1 MKNRLYIL
9 ISMLLVA
16 ALFSSC
22 KKETGFK
29 IEGTPYMEVSQ
40 VIHHTVEYKNDAGK
54 KVKKDSVSYE
64 PVLVSIED
72 GKQFSVDLFPNQY
85 AVSASKEGVVPAV
98 LKAEEF
104 QVRSN
109 LKWRIVPAEES
120 GYDWIKVSPDTG
132 EKDGKFIFTTGR
144 NLALESREAY
154 FTIQADLGNGYED
167 LPALLLMKQKKQ
179 SEIFECSDLNFT
191 VESGS
196 KTLKPRIISNVE
208 WTYTIE
214 PMSDYATE
222 NCDWITDNTSHEP
235 SKMLDTLSL
244 KVAANNGS
252 IRGATVIFNYKLD
265 GVEQKTELPI
275 TQYGASAETVDGFP
289 VGWIIGTGLDK
300 INFNTTFPTAGYIE
314 ASTGGGRISY
324 YSDPDK
330 NDPSGNFA
338 MLVGSGGDP
347 YVTGA
352 WIGDYW
358 EFKSSEPVSAGAI
371 LKISFQAA
379 TSAKGPKYW
388 RLEYRDGDEWI
399 VPSSLKNS
407 FEDNGKEV
415 VYTHTM
421 LSGSSKTVDVSA
433 VVKLKNTTDAA
444 DFRFVCAHSL
454 TSDGTAST
462 APRGGTMRLT
472 LADPNDAKWQPTID
486 CLAAGTEVVKKAT
499 ISVTGADN
507 NLLTFEGVPESDQQ
521 IVINS
526 SLDFQVTTDVDWIK
540 FDKDSGDAEQNVAV
554 KISCDPNSNS
564 TLRKG
569 QIDIKSGV
577 SHYYITVVQSA
588 AGGDLDPL
596 ISISDG
602 NKKTVSGKGEEF
614 TVKVQANVDF
624 QTEISDS
631 WITAVP
637 VVSTKAMVESKTL
650 KFKAEPNLTDASR
663 TATIRFKNGEI
674 ESVLTVSQDK
684 FAPEITVVPVGYAT
698 ISGLG
703 TTVKYK
709 ISSNVDFTVSSS
721 ESWVSLPV
729 SEAEAG
735 EYEVPVTFVANSSS
749 TARTATVTFKNAEYS
764 YEYPVVLK
772 QFAAGVVLDEDFSW
786 IAPYAKA
793 YNASH
798 ADSPIGDFI
807 ASGET
812 GANAPSASSLGSGF
826 AKEAAARGYSEA
838 QLKAGSSAMY
848 VQGSDETGWYLK
860 FSKTKV
866 NTGLALA
873 SLDVNGTVD
882 VKVTFRWAA
891 HYGSTFKLDPA
902 NPCVKIQGSGKIED
916 GVSDTE
922 SKAFATFQKSYPE
935 GGSSFTSADHD
946 WTESTVII
954 RGIKADTKLS
964 FVPSKAV
971 TYTRFH
977 FGGLKVEVIK

>member
-1 MKNRLYIL
+1 MNF
-9 ISMLLVA
+9 SMNKIFYVLSSVA
-16 ALFSSC
+16 LSALAVSC
-22 KKETGFK
+22 QKETEFN
-29 IEGTPYMEVSQ
+29 IEGTPNFTISVGSD
-40 VIHHTVEYKNDAGK
+40 VIVDTDSENFNYTLNLAHQEYSAKKSVKTGNDDVLAS
-54 KVKKDSVSYE
+54 SVFE
-64 PVLVSIED
+64 
-72 GKQFSVDLFPNQY
+72 
-85 AVSASKEGVVPAV
+85 
-98 LKAEEF
+98 
-104 QVRSN
+104 VRSN
-109 LKWRIVPAEES
+109 LRWKIAPADENVV
-120 GYDWIKVSPDTG
+120 YDWVSPFPAVG
-132 EKDGKFIFTTGR
+132 EKDGKFIFKASR
-144 NLALESREAY
+144 NLSNKEDRDAY
-154 FTIQADLGNGYED
+154 FYIWFDKGNGFEE
-167 LPALLLMKQKKQ
+167 LPGILTVHQSKSPDFVELSEAKYDVNATAKK
-179 SEIFECSDLNFT
+179 LKLT
-191 VESGS
+191 V
-196 KTLKPRIISNVE
+196 LANVD
-208 WTYTIE
+208 WDYSLE
-214 PMSDYATE
+214 PMEEYA
-222 NCDWITDNTSHEP
+222 
-235 SKMLDTLSL
+235 
-244 KVAANNGS
+244 
-252 IRGATVIFNYKLD
+252 
-265 GVEQKTELPI
+265 
-275 TQYGASAETVDGFP
+275 
-289 VGWIIGTGLDK
+289 
-300 INFNTTFPTAGYIE
+300 
-314 ASTGGGRISY
+314 
-324 YSDPDK
+324 
-330 NDPSGNFA
+330 
-338 MLVGSGGDP
+338 
-347 YVTGA
+347 
-352 WIGDYW
+352 
-358 EFKSSEPVSAGAI
+358 
-371 LKISFQAA
+371 
-379 TSAKGPKYW
+379 
-388 RLEYRDGDEWI
+388 
-399 VPSSLKNS
+399 
-407 FEDNGKEV
+407 
-415 VYTHTM
+415 
-421 LSGSSKTVDVSA
+421 
-433 VVKLKNTTDAA
+433 
-444 DFRFVCAHSL
+444 
-454 TSDGTAST
+454 
-462 APRGGTMRLT
+462 
-472 LADPNDAKWQPTID
+472 
-486 CLAAGTEVVKKAT
+486 
-499 ISVTGADN
+499 
-507 NLLTFEGVPESDQQ
+507 
-521 IVINS
+521 
-526 SLDFQVTTDVDWIK
+526 TTDVDWIK
-540 FDKDSGDAEQNVAV
+540 DANEHVASKHIDTLNFTVSANAGGLRGANLKVSYKLNETGGVKEYTDIIPIIQYPATEASVEGFPVQWAAASNDYPSWASEHKIAPVTGDGQIYYHVIDRSEIGGKTSLDVSGKNPRVSGAWPGDYLEFKANSPISAGSIVKLKFEARTSGSGLKLWRLRYKDGEEWKDASKLITRSITGDTNNKEKPVSITKEVSYTHQFKGGSSDADNDVITAVVNYANTTDAVVFRLICAANWTGSQWQEVPNTSSFRLAYTADSDNQPEISVIAAGTEDVSKPDILVTGLEKDLITFEGVPEGTKKFTVTSTSAFTLTPNVDWITLSETAGEADDEKTIV
-554 KISCDPNSNS
+554 VTCEES
-564 TLRKG
+564 TSSSLRKG

-650 KFKAEPNLTDASR
+650 KFKAEPNLTDAAR
-663 TATIRFKNGEI
+663 TATIRFWNGDI

-729 SEAEAG
+729 SEAKAG

-798 ADSPIGDFI
+798 ADAPIGDFI

-812 GANAPSASSLGSGF
+812 AANAPSASSLGSGF

-860 FSKTKV
+860 FSKKNV

-891 HYGSTFKLDPA
+891 HYGGTFKLDPA
-902 NPCVKIQGSGKIED
+902 NPCVKIEGSGKIED

-922 SKAFATFQKSYPE
+922 SKAFATSQKSYPE

>member
-1 MKNRLYIL
+1 MNKIFYVL
-9 ISMLLVA
+9 SSVA
-16 ALFSSC
+16 LSALAVSC
-22 KKETGFK
+22 QKETEFK
-29 IEGTPYMEVSQ
+29 IEGTPNFTISVGSD
-40 VIHHTVEYKNDAGK
+40 VIVDTDSENFNYTLNLAHQEYSAKKSVKTGNDDVLAS
-54 KVKKDSVSYE
+54 SVFE
-64 PVLVSIED
+64 
-72 GKQFSVDLFPNQY
+72 
-85 AVSASKEGVVPAV
+85 
-98 LKAEEF
+98 
-104 QVRSN
+104 VRSN
-109 LKWRIVPAEES
+109 LRWKIAPADENVV
-120 GYDWIKVSPDTG
+120 YDWVSPFPGVG
-132 EKDGKFIFTTGR
+132 EKDGKFIFKASR
-144 NLALESREAY
+144 NLSNKEDRDAY
-154 FTIQADLGNGYED
+154 FYIWFDKGNGFEE
-167 LPALLLMKQKKQ
+167 LPGLLTVHQSKSPDFVELSEAKYDVNATAKK
-179 SEIFECSDLNFT
+179 LKLT
-191 VESGS
+191 V
-196 KTLKPRIISNVE
+196 LANVD
-208 WTYTIE
+208 WDYSLE
-214 PMSDYATE
+214 PMEEYA
-222 NCDWITDNTSHEP
+222 
-235 SKMLDTLSL
+235 
-244 KVAANNGS
+244 
-252 IRGATVIFNYKLD
+252 
-265 GVEQKTELPI
+265 
-275 TQYGASAETVDGFP
+275 
-289 VGWIIGTGLDK
+289 
-300 INFNTTFPTAGYIE
+300 
-314 ASTGGGRISY
+314 
-324 YSDPDK
+324 
-330 NDPSGNFA
+330 
-338 MLVGSGGDP
+338 
-347 YVTGA
+347 
-352 WIGDYW
+352 
-358 EFKSSEPVSAGAI
+358 
-371 LKISFQAA
+371 
-379 TSAKGPKYW
+379 
-388 RLEYRDGDEWI
+388 
-399 VPSSLKNS
+399 
-407 FEDNGKEV
+407 
-415 VYTHTM
+415 
-421 LSGSSKTVDVSA
+421 
-433 VVKLKNTTDAA
+433 
-444 DFRFVCAHSL
+444 
-454 TSDGTAST
+454 
-462 APRGGTMRLT
+462 
-472 LADPNDAKWQPTID
+472 
-486 CLAAGTEVVKKAT
+486 
-499 ISVTGADN
+499 
-507 NLLTFEGVPESDQQ
+507 
-521 IVINS
+521 
-526 SLDFQVTTDVDWIK
+526 TTDVDWIK
-540 FDKDSGDAEQNVAV
+540 DANEHVASKHIDTLNFTVSANAGGLRGANLKVTYKLNETEGVKEYTDIIPIIQYPATEASVEGFPVQWAAASNDYPSWASEHKIAPVTGDGQIYYHVIDRSEIGGKTSLDVSGKNPRVSGAWPGDYLEFKANSPISAGSIVKLKFEARTSGSGLKLWRLQYKDGEEWKDASKLITRSITGDTNNKEKPVSITKEVSYTHQFKGGSSDADNDVITAVVNYANTTDAVVFRLICAANWTGSQWQEVPNTSSFRLAYTADSDNQPEISVIAAGTEDVSKPDILVSGLENNIITFEGVPEGTKKFTVTSTSAFTLTPNVDWITLSETAGEADDEKTIV
-554 KISCDPNSNS
+554 VTCKES
-564 TLRKG
+564 TSSSLRKG

-588 AGGDLDPL
+588 AGGDLAPL

-650 KFKAEPNLTDASR
+650 KFKAEPNLTDAAR
-663 TATIRFKNGEI
+663 TATIRFWNGEI

-848 VQGSDETGWYLK
+848 VQVSDETGWYLK
-860 FSKTKV
+860 FSKKKV

-891 HYGSTFKLDPA
+891 HYGGSFKLDPA

-922 SKAFATFQKSYPE
+922 SKAFATSQKSYPE

>member
-1 MKNRLYIL
+1 MNKIFYVL
-9 ISMLLVA
+9 SSVA
-16 ALFSSC
+16 LSALAVSC
-22 KKETGFK
+22 QKETEFK
-29 IEGTPYMEVSQ
+29 IEGTPNFTISVGSD
-40 VIHHTVEYKNDAGK
+40 VIVDTDSENFNYTLNLAHQEYSAKKSVKTGNDDVLAS
-54 KVKKDSVSYE
+54 SVFE
-64 PVLVSIED
+64 
-72 GKQFSVDLFPNQY
+72 
-85 AVSASKEGVVPAV
+85 
-98 LKAEEF
+98 
-104 QVRSN
+104 VRSN
-109 LKWRIVPAEES
+109 LRWKIAPAGENVV
-120 GYDWIKVSPDTG
+120 YDWVSPFPAVG
-132 EKDGKFIFTTGR
+132 EKDGKFIFKASR
-144 NLALESREAY
+144 NLSNKEDRDAY
-154 FTIQADLGNGYED
+154 FYIWFDKGNGFEE
-167 LPALLLMKQKKQ
+167 LPGLITVHQSKSPDFVELSEAKYDVNATAKKLKLTVLANVDWDY
-179 SEIFECSDLNFT
+179 SLEPMEEYATNDVDWIMDANEHVASKHIDTLNFT
-191 VESGS
+191 VSANAGG
-196 KTLKPRIISNVE
+196 LRG
-208 WTYTIE
+208 
-214 PMSDYATE
+214 A
-222 NCDWITDNTSHEP
+222 
-235 SKMLDTLSL
+235 SL
-244 KVAANNGS
+244 KV
-252 IRGATVIFNYKLD
+252 TYKLNETE
-265 GVEQKTELPI
+265 GVKEYTDIIPIIQYPATE
-275 TQYGASAETVDGFP
+275 ASVEGFP
-289 VGWIIGTGLDK
+289 VQWAAASNDYPSWASEHK
-300 INFNTTFPTAGYIE
+300 IAP
-314 ASTGGGRISY
+314 
-324 YSDPDK
+324 
-330 NDPSGNFA
+330 
-338 MLVGSGGDP
+338 
-347 YVTGA
+347 VTGDGQIYYHVIDRSEIGGKTSLDVSGKNPRVNGA
-352 WIGDYW
+352 WPGDYL
-358 EFKSSEPVSAGAI
+358 EFKANSPISAGSI
-371 LKISFQAA
+371 
-379 TSAKGPKYW
+379 
-388 RLEYRDGDEWI
+388 
-399 VPSSLKNS
+399 
-407 FEDNGKEV
+407 
-415 VYTHTM
+415 
-421 LSGSSKTVDVSA
+421 
-433 VVKLKNTTDAA
+433 VKLKFEARTSGSGLKLWRLQYKDGEEWKDASKLITRSITGDTNNKEKPVSITKKVSYTHQFKGGSSDADNDVITAVVNYANTTDAVVFRLICAANWTGSQWQEVPNTSSFRLAYTA
-444 DFRFVCAHSL
+444 DSE
-454 TSDGTAST
+454 
-462 APRGGTMRLT
+462 
-472 LADPNDAKWQPTID
+472 NQPEISVI
-486 CLAAGTEVVKKAT
+486 AAGTEDVSKPDILV
-499 ISVTGADN
+499 SGLEN
-507 NLLTFEGVPESDQQ
+507 NIITFEGVPEGTKK
-521 IVINS
+521 
-526 SLDFQVTTDVDWIK
+526 FTVTSTSAFTLTPNVDWITL
-540 FDKDSGDAEQNVAV
+540 SETAGDADDEKTIVV
-554 KISCDPNSNS
+554 TCKES
-564 TLRKG
+564 TSSSLRKG

-602 NKKTVSGKGEEF
+602 NKKTISGKGEEF
-614 TVKVQANVDF
+614 TVRVQANVDF

-650 KFKAEPNLTDASR
+650 KFKAEANATGAAR
-663 TATIRFKNGEI
+663 TATIRFWNGEI

-860 FSKTKV
+860 FSKKTV

-891 HYGSTFKLDPA
+891 HYGGSFKLDPA

-922 SKAFATFQKSYPE
+922 SKAFATSQKSYPE

>member
-1 MKNRLYIL
+1 MNKIFYVL
-9 ISMLLVA
+9 SSVA
-16 ALFSSC
+16 LSALAVSC
-22 KKETGFK
+22 QKETEFK
-29 IEGTPYMEVSQ
+29 IEGTPNFTISVGSD
-40 VIHHTVEYKNDAGK
+40 VIVDTDSENFNYTLNLAHQEYSAKKSVKTGNDDVLAS
-54 KVKKDSVSYE
+54 SVFE
-64 PVLVSIED
+64 
-72 GKQFSVDLFPNQY
+72 
-85 AVSASKEGVVPAV
+85 
-98 LKAEEF
+98 
-104 QVRSN
+104 VRSN
-109 LKWRIVPAEES
+109 LRWKIAPADENVV
-120 GYDWIKVSPDTG
+120 YDWVSPFPAVG
-132 EKDGKFIFTTGR
+132 EKDGKFIFKASR
-144 NLALESREAY
+144 NLSNKEDRDAY
-154 FTIQADLGNGYED
+154 FYIWFDKGNGFEE
-167 LPALLLMKQKKQ
+167 LPGLLTVHQSKSPDFVELSEAKYDVNATAKK
-179 SEIFECSDLNFT
+179 LKLT
-191 VESGS
+191 V
-196 KTLKPRIISNVE
+196 LANVD
-208 WTYTIE
+208 WDYSLE
-214 PMSDYATE
+214 PMEEYA
-222 NCDWITDNTSHEP
+222 
-235 SKMLDTLSL
+235 
-244 KVAANNGS
+244 
-252 IRGATVIFNYKLD
+252 
-265 GVEQKTELPI
+265 
-275 TQYGASAETVDGFP
+275 
-289 VGWIIGTGLDK
+289 
-300 INFNTTFPTAGYIE
+300 
-314 ASTGGGRISY
+314 
-324 YSDPDK
+324 
-330 NDPSGNFA
+330 
-338 MLVGSGGDP
+338 
-347 YVTGA
+347 
-352 WIGDYW
+352 
-358 EFKSSEPVSAGAI
+358 
-371 LKISFQAA
+371 
-379 TSAKGPKYW
+379 
-388 RLEYRDGDEWI
+388 
-399 VPSSLKNS
+399 
-407 FEDNGKEV
+407 
-415 VYTHTM
+415 
-421 LSGSSKTVDVSA
+421 
-433 VVKLKNTTDAA
+433 
-444 DFRFVCAHSL
+444 
-454 TSDGTAST
+454 
-462 APRGGTMRLT
+462 
-472 LADPNDAKWQPTID
+472 
-486 CLAAGTEVVKKAT
+486 
-499 ISVTGADN
+499 
-507 NLLTFEGVPESDQQ
+507 
-521 IVINS
+521 
-526 SLDFQVTTDVDWIK
+526 TTDVDWIK
-540 FDKDSGDAEQNVAV
+540 DANEHVASKHIDTLNFTVSANAGGLRGANLKVTYKLNSSETEGVKEYTDIIPIIQYPATEASVEGFPVQWAAASNDYPSWASEHKIAPVTGDGQIYYHVIDRSEIGGKTSLDVSGKNPRVSGAWPGDYLEFKANSPISAGSIVKLKFEARTSGSGLKFWRLQYKDGEEWKDASKLITRSITGDTNNKEKPVSITKEVSYTHQFKGGSSDADNDVITAVVNYANTTDAVVFRLICAANWTGSQWQEVPNTSSFRLAYTADSDNQPEISVIAAGTEDVSKPDILVSGLENNIITFEGVPEGTKKFTVTSTSAFTLTPNVDWITLSETAGEADDEKTIV
-554 KISCDPNSNS
+554 VTCKES
-564 TLRKG
+564 TSSSLRKG

-637 VVSTKAMVESKTL
+637 VASTKAMVESKTL
-650 KFKAEPNLTDASR
+650 KFKAEPNLTDAAR

-860 FSKTKV
+860 FSKKKV

-922 SKAFATFQKSYPE
+922 SKAFATSQKSYPE
-935 GGSSFTSADHD
+935 GDSSFTRADHD

>member
-1 MKNRLYIL
+1 MNKIFYVL
-9 ISMLLVA
+9 SSVA
-16 ALFSSC
+16 LSALAVSC
-22 KKETGFK
+22 QKETEFK
-29 IEGTPYMEVSQ
+29 IEGTPNFTISVEND
-40 VIHHTVEYKNDAGK
+40 VIVDTDSENFNYTLNLAHQEYSAKKSVKTGNDDVLAS
-54 KVKKDSVSYE
+54 SVFE
-64 PVLVSIED
+64 
-72 GKQFSVDLFPNQY
+72 
-85 AVSASKEGVVPAV
+85 
-98 LKAEEF
+98 
-104 QVRSN
+104 VRSN
-109 LKWRIVPAEES
+109 LRWKIAPAGENVV
-120 GYDWIKVSPDTG
+120 YDWVSPFPAVG
-132 EKDGKFIFTTGR
+132 EKDGKFIFKASR
-144 NLALESREAY
+144 NLSNKEDRDAY
-154 FTIQADLGNGYED
+154 FYIWFDKGNGFEE
-167 LPALLLMKQKKQ
+167 LPGLITVHQSKSPDFVELSEAKYDVNATAKKLKLTVLANVDWDY
-179 SEIFECSDLNFT
+179 SLEPMEEYATNDVDWIMDANEHVASKHIDTLNFT
-191 VESGS
+191 VSANEGG
-196 KTLKPRIISNVE
+196 LRG
-208 WTYTIE
+208 
-214 PMSDYATE
+214 A
-222 NCDWITDNTSHEP
+222 
-235 SKMLDTLSL
+235 SL
-244 KVAANNGS
+244 KV
-252 IRGATVIFNYKLD
+252 TYKLNETE
-265 GVEQKTELPI
+265 GVKEYTDIIPIIQYPATE
-275 TQYGASAETVDGFP
+275 ASVEGFP
-289 VGWIIGTGLDK
+289 VQWAAASNDYPSWASEHK
-300 INFNTTFPTAGYIE
+300 IAP
-314 ASTGGGRISY
+314 
-324 YSDPDK
+324 
-330 NDPSGNFA
+330 
-338 MLVGSGGDP
+338 
-347 YVTGA
+347 VTGDGQIYYHVIDRSEIGGKTSLDVSGKNPRVNGA
-352 WIGDYW
+352 WPGDYL
-358 EFKSSEPVSAGAI
+358 EFKANSPISAGSI
-371 LKISFQAA
+371 
-379 TSAKGPKYW
+379 
-388 RLEYRDGDEWI
+388 
-399 VPSSLKNS
+399 
-407 FEDNGKEV
+407 
-415 VYTHTM
+415 
-421 LSGSSKTVDVSA
+421 
-433 VVKLKNTTDAA
+433 VKLKFEARTSGSGLKLWRLQYKDGEEWKDASKLITRSITGDTNNKEKPVSITKEVSYTHQFKGGSSDADNDVITAVVNYANTTDAVVFRLICAANWTGSQWQEVPNTSSFRLAYTA
-444 DFRFVCAHSL
+444 DSE
-454 TSDGTAST
+454 
-462 APRGGTMRLT
+462 
-472 LADPNDAKWQPTID
+472 NQPEISVI
-486 CLAAGTEVVKKAT
+486 AAGTEDVSKPDILV
-499 ISVTGADN
+499 SGLEN
-507 NLLTFEGVPESDQQ
+507 NIITFEGVPEGTKK
-521 IVINS
+521 
-526 SLDFQVTTDVDWIK
+526 FTVTSTSAFTLTPNVDWITL
-540 FDKDSGDAEQNVAV
+540 SETAGDADDAKTIVVTCKE
-554 KISCDPNSNS
+554 S
-564 TLRKG
+564 TSSSLRKG

-602 NKKTVSGKGEEF
+602 NKKTISGKGEEF
-614 TVKVQANVDF
+614 TVRVQANVDF

-650 KFKAEPNLTDASR
+650 KFKAEANATGAAR
-663 TATIRFKNGEI
+663 TATIRFWNGEI

-860 FSKTKV
+860 FSKKTV

-891 HYGSTFKLDPA
+891 HYGGSFKLDPA

-922 SKAFATFQKSYPE
+922 SKAFATSQKSYPE